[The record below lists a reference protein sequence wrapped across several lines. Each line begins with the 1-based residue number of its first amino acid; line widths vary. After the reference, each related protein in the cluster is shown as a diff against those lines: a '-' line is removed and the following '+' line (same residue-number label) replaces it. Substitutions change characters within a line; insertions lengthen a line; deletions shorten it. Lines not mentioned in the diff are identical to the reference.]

1 MTRFLHFCVLTYLRS
16 YELWPRFFTIFSFLI
31 KLLNLLLLLFR
42 GKDTKNKQVRK
53 IICMT
58 GKWQYFM
65 LRHLE
70 EEKTAFKMNF
80 LSTILGQR
88 IDLENHHDLKKEN
101 DHLSKI
107 FFQLFLLHVWAE
119 QKCTFLLKKDMTRIR
134 FCSFRHQE
142 FQARFLLLVHIILYL
157 PALCCYVLLMPYWS
171 RNLCQS
177 WLIHSLRKS
186 ALFTVVHTSISN
198 ALTCPVSTTF
208 CFALWTINY
217 KSTSVQSQ

>member
-58 GKWQYFM
+58 GKWQHFM
-65 LRHLE
+65 LRHHE

-107 FFQLFLLHVWAE
+107 FFQLFFTTCMGWTKMHFPIKERHDSNSLL
-119 QKCTFLLKKDMTRIR
+119 
-134 FCSFRHQE
+134 
-142 FQARFLLLVHIILYL
+142 
-157 PALCCYVLLMPYWS
+157 
-171 RNLCQS
+171 
-177 WLIHSLRKS
+177 
-186 ALFTVVHTSISN
+186 
-198 ALTCPVSTTF
+198 
-208 CFALWTINY
+208 
-217 KSTSVQSQ
+217 